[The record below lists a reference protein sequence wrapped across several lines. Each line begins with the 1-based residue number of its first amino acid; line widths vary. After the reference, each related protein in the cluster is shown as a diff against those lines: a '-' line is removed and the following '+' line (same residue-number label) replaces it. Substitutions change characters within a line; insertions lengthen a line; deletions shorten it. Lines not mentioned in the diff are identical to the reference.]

1 MLPVLS
7 DLVAGLRRQVPK
19 VGMMSKYVMNMLH
32 ENFNN
37 HFRSAN
43 TNSAKVRNLC
53 LSCAW

>member
-1 MLPVLS
+1 MLPMLS